1 MPLPLGVPLWM
12 LGAGALGAG
21 AAFGVGSV
29 LGDKENER
37 RKNEFGPGL
46 DLLNAHLQDIQERQ
60 QRIRGELSGDL
71 GLTPEW
77 ADRVAVARA
86 DDKYQNWLK
95 QSQGF
100 ELGGQK
106 YRWVAEDS
114 PEFDSD
120 PYAKFR
126 TNQQY
131 AEMEARRNTKDPGQ
145 YQGSYENLIN
155 EKQRLT
161 GKRYIPVRVN

>member
-1 MPLPLGVPLWM
+1 MPLPAGIPLWM

-21 AAFGVGSV
+21 TAFGVGSA
-29 LGDKENER
+29 LGNKENER
-37 RKNEFGPGL
+37 RANEFGPGL
-46 DLLNAHLQDIQERQ
+46 DLLNAHLDKIQERQ

-100 ELGGQK
+100 ELGGQNYK
-106 YRWVAEDS
+106 WVEAGADDYSNNEYVRGKSNKDIARM
-114 PEFDSD
+114 
-120 PYAKFR
+120 YA
-126 TNQQY
+126 Q
-131 AEMEARRNTKDPGQ
+131 ANTKDPGQ

-161 GKRYIPVRVN
+161 GKRYVPIALP

>member
-1 MPLPLGVPLWM
+1 MPLPVVPLV
-12 LGAGALGAG
+12 LGGSALGIGAGL
-21 AAFGVGSV
+21 FGIKT
-29 LGDKENER
+29 LYDYENKPESR
-37 RKNEFGPGL
+37 PQLGPGIE
-46 DLLNAHLQDIQERQ
+46 LLNAHLEDIRQQRQ
-60 QRIRGELSGDL
+60 QRIRAELSGDL

-100 ELGGQK
+100 ELGDKVFKWVEADTPEGQR
-106 YRWVAEDS
+106 YDIANS
-114 PEFDSD
+114 SSD
-120 PYAKFR
+120 DIANRMSRMY
-126 TNQQY
+126 
-131 AEMEARRNTKDPGQ
+131 TKDPGQ

-161 GKRYIPVRVN
+161 GKRYIPVRVR